1 MIAFTKSNDDDDDDD
16 NDLKRQNAWSTFA
29 MLRLLT
35 NWPRWR
41 AQGTICR
48 SGRRLAAST
57 AAPGEGGEI
66 FAPREIVNSTLEQE
80 QQ

>member
-1 MIAFTKSNDDDDDDD
+1 MIANTKSDD
-16 NDLKRQNAWSTFA
+16 NDDHDMKRQNAWSTFA

-66 FAPREIVNSTLEQE
+66 FAPREIVNRTLEQE

>member
-1 MIAFTKSNDDDDDDD
+1 MIANTKSNDNDD
-16 NDLKRQNAWSTFA
+16 NDMKRQNAWSTFA

-57 AAPGEGGEI
+57 AAPGEGGVF
-66 FAPREIVNSTLEQE
+66 FAPREIVNSTLEQ

>member
-1 MIAFTKSNDDDDDDD
+1 MIANTNSNDNDD
-16 NDLKRQNAWSTFA
+16 NDTKRQNAWSTFA

-57 AAPGEGGEI
+57 AAPGEGGV
-66 FAPREIVNSTLEQE
+66 FFTPREIVNNILEQ

>member
-57 AAPGEGGEI
+57 AAPGEGGVF
-66 FAPREIVNSTLEQE
+66 FAPREIVNSTLEQ